1 MKSVEERF
9 NRTDYCGNLR
19 LKDVGRKVSL
29 LGWVSKKRNLGSL
42 LFIDLRDREGYIQIC
57 VKTDEI
63 ELPDIRNEYI
73 LEVEG
78 VVSKKD
84 VPNNNLVT
92 GEVEVVASKIKVIN
106 TALQPPISTQE
117 VTDANEDIRLKYRYL
132 DLRRNCMQKRFKI
145 RANIVKATHNYLD
158 SHDFIEIETPYLSPS
173 TPEGARDY
181 LVPSR
186 VHKGCFYA
194 LPQSPQLYKQMLMV
208 SGFERYYQIA
218 RCFRDEDLRADR
230 QPDFT
235 QIDVETSFLN
245 QDQIL
250 ELGEGLVSKIF
261 KDVLNYDVKLPLR
274 RMDYLEAVNKYGS
287 DKPDTRFSMYLVDI
301 KYILS
306 RSEFKLYQENKYT
319 KAIKVEGFAEHLSRK
334 KQDAI
339 NLIAPKFNMK
349 QFAYLK
355 YVNGELEGSIA
366 KFISSD
372 LKEELIKAMEL
383 NNGDALIIATG
394 NILRDINFGLGAV
407 RTQLAKELNLIK
419 PNTYDLLW
427 VVHFPLFEKSEET
440 GEITPC
446 HHPFTRPCD
455 EDIDKLFTEPY
466 NVYSYAYDI
475 VINGYEAGGGSL
487 RIYDQKVQEMIFKV
501 LGFTEEDIQRKFGF
515 FVESLKYGTPPHGGF
530 ALGLD
535 RLAMILSGT
544 DNIRDV
550 IAFPKNLAAVD
561 PVSNA
566 PYEVDKEQL
575 DKLGIEVVK
584 EKDNG

>member
-1 MKSVEERF
+1 MERVEERF
-9 NRTDYCGNLR
+9 DRTDYCGSLR
-19 LKDVGRKVSL
+19 LSDVGRKVTV

-42 LFIDLRDREGYIQIC
+42 LFIDLRDRGGYVQIC
-57 VKTDEI
+57 VKTDSIDVPE
-63 ELPDIRNEYI
+63 IRNEYI
-73 LEVEG
+73 LQVEG
-78 VVSKKD
+78 VVAKKD
-84 VPNNNLVT
+84 VPNKNLAT
-92 GEVEVVASKIKVIN
+92 GEIEIIAKTIKVIN
-106 TALQPPISTQE
+106 SATQPPISTQE
-117 VTDANEDIRLKYRYL
+117 ITDANEDIRLKYRYL

-145 RANIVKATHNYLD
+145 RANIVKAVHSYLD
-158 SHDFIEIETPYLSPS
+158 RHDFIEIETPILAPS

-186 VHKGCFYA
+186 VHKGSFYA
-194 LPQSPQLYKQMLMV
+194 LPQSPQLFKQMLMV
-208 SGFERYYQIA
+208 AGFERYYQVA

-250 ELGEGLVSKIF
+250 ELGEGLISEIF
-261 KDVLNYDVKLPLR
+261 KESIGYEVKLPLR
-274 RMDYLEAVNKYGS
+274 RMEYLEAVNKYGS
-287 DKPDTRFSMYLVDI
+287 DKPDTRFDMCLHDVKELMS
-301 KYILS
+301 K
-306 RSEFKLYQENKYT
+306 SEFQLYKDNKYV
-319 KAIKVEGFAEHLSRK
+319 KAIKVENFATLLTRK
-334 KQDAI
+334 KQDSI

-355 YVNGELEGSIA
+355 YVNGVLEGSIA
-366 KFISSD
+366 KFLSD
-372 LKEELIKAMEL
+372 ELINELIKMFDL
-383 NNGDALIIATG
+383 KDNDALIFATG

-407 RTQLAKELNLIK
+407 RSQLAKELGLIK

-501 LGFTEEDIQRKFGF
+501 LGFTEEDIQKKFGF

-575 DKLGIEVVK
+575 DKLGIEVLK
-584 EKDNG
+584 ENKNG

>member
-1 MKSVEERF
+1 MESVEERF

-78 VVSKKD
+78 IVSKKD
-84 VPNNNLVT
+84 VPNKNLAT

-407 RTQLAKELNLIK
+407 RTQFAKELNLIK